1 VISWRPRR
9 PHLEA
14 GFLVRSGIVSPSRSG
29 WRRASRTAVVK
40 TGRRPPPQAAQRGLD
55 HGEHGAMLVQ
65 IGITLSSLKHSC
77 LFRLRCARRD
87 RFAALAMTCQI
98 YQPSA

>member
-1 VISWRPRR
+1 
-9 PHLEA
+9 
-14 GFLVRSGIVSPSRSG
+14 
-29 WRRASRTAVVK
+29 VVK

-77 LFRLRCARRD
+77 SIDEARWREIASLRS
-87 RFAALAMTCQI
+87 Q
-98 YQPSA
+98 